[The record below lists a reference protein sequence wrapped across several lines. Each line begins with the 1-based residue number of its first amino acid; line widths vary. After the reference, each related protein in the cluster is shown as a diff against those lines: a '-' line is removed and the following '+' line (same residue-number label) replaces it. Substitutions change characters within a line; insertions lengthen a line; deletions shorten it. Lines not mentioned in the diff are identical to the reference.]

1 MNQEQFN
8 AFALELAERFR
19 GSGTHWIVIVAPP
32 GSFTNEAGP
41 HSAGNMSV
49 EAQIETLRGIAAS
62 LESNAA
68 CEIIRRDLSK

>member
-1 MNQEQFN
+1 MTNDEFN
-8 AFALELAERFR
+8 AFATELGERFR
-19 GSGTHWIVIVAPP
+19 GTGVHWIIVVAPP

-41 HSAGNMSV
+41 HSAGNMPV

-68 CEIIRRDLSK
+68 VEIVRRRL